1 MEADCDVDVKL
12 PESLSLDLSSTS
24 RVVECPSRPISLSS
38 LLFHLLRNSPEG
50 SLSLSSLADRT
61 GWSPKRLS
69 VRLKSLEARKL
80 LISQLRNRGRQFV
93 AEYSLLQDVKENLI
107 ASNTSV
113 PITPNVDSSS
123 NQQTNPSTSS
133 TKRLSDVTLSR
144 RRVLLE
150 KVRVKR

>member
-1 MEADCDVDVKL
+1 M
-12 PESLSLDLSSTS
+12 
-24 RVVECPSRPISLSS
+24 
-38 LLFHLLRNSPEG
+38 
-50 SLSLSSLADRT
+50 
-61 GWSPKRLS
+61 S